1 MAQLDKYSTQLLKII
16 RKKGGATK
24 AKTATILEFLDQFL
38 RVTAVP
44 LLTRFMAQL
53 DKYSTQL
60 LKIIRKKGGATKA
73 KTATILEF
81 LDQEFRFTFEA
92 LQKVLMELGS
102 NKMSSKI
109 CKLNGE
115 LHTAQ

>member
-1 MAQLDKYSTQLLKII
+1 MSACAKFVFNKKIYCALLPHVQIN
-16 RKKGGATK
+16 A
-24 AKTATILEFLDQFL
+24 EFL

-81 LDQEFRFTFEA
+81 LDQ
-92 LQKVLMELGS
+92 V
-102 NKMSSKI
+102 
-109 CKLNGE
+109 
-115 LHTAQ
+115 

>member
-1 MAQLDKYSTQLLKII
+1 MFVLVFNNKKIYI
-16 RKKGGATK
+16 VHC
-24 AKTATILEFLDQFL
+24 FLNAEFL

-81 LDQEFRFTFEA
+81 LDQ
-92 LQKVLMELGS
+92 V
-102 NKMSSKI
+102 
-109 CKLNGE
+109 
-115 LHTAQ
+115 